1 MKNLASLVVV
11 ATFALGSVAW
21 ADKYDPAPLHHA
33 QKLLQDARN
42 EVHKKLEETKNE
54 APEHLKKCEESIDA
68 ALAKV
73 DESIKW
79 FEHHFKEKN
88 K

>member
-1 MKNLASLVVV
+1 
-11 ATFALGSVAW
+11 
-21 ADKYDPAPLHHA
+21 
-33 QKLLQDARN
+33 
-42 EVHKKLEETKNE
+42 VHKKLEETKNE

-79 FEHHFKEKN
+79 FEQHSKK